1 MGQDPDTIRREIEQ
15 TRERMGET
23 VDALG
28 YKADV
33 PSRTKEAVTGKVT
46 SVKEA
51 ITGRASD
58 LNEATPGTQDVKHA
72 ARKGAGIAQENPL
85 GLAVGSIAVG
95 FLAGMLIPSTR
106 VENEKIGP
114 MADQLKGQAQE
125 MGQEA
130 LERAQT
136 VASEVAGTAQEVA
149 QQVVSD
155 VKDSAQEAAGQVKET
170 AQTTAQE
177 QASELKDS
185 ATQTSPPQTSS
196 TF

>member
-15 TRERMGET
+15 TRERMGDT

-33 PSRTKEAVTGKVT
+33 PSRTREAVTGRVS

-51 ITGRASD
+51 ITGKASD
-58 LNEATPGTQDVKHA
+58 LNEATPGAQDVKQA
-72 ARKGAGIAQENPL
+72 ARRGAGIAQENPL
-85 GLAVGSIAVG
+85 GLAVGSVAVG

-114 MADQLKGQAQE
+114 MADQLKDQVRE
-125 MGQEA
+125 TGQEA

-136 VASEVAGTAQEVA
+136 VASEVAGTA
-149 QQVVSD
+149 
-155 VKDSAQEAAGQVKET
+155 KEAAQDAVGQVKDT
-170 AQTTAQE
+170 AQASAQE

-185 ATQTSPPQTSS
+185 AQQTSTN
-196 TF
+196 